1 MMGTTT
7 KPKPY
12 IEVLGVGLKWSYSV
26 ALMDMNLCI
35 PESNC
40 KAKSMSFKITI
51 YSNRSSQDF
60 NLNVYLNILRMER
73 NIMANK

>member
-1 MMGTTT
+1 MMGITT

-12 IEVLGVGLKWSYSV
+12 IVVLVVGLKWSYSV

-40 KAKSMSFKITI
+40 KTHNMS
-51 YSNRSSQDF
+51 
-60 NLNVYLNILRMER
+60 LHV
-73 NIMANK
+73 